1 MKDNII
7 ANFFYIW
14 ILALIGFIILVPVMS
29 VLYVE
34 LNIDSIPTTLIIIQG
49 TIVTGVY
56 SAIGSILSQRLGFNP
71 PYISYLLNKEPLSP
85 NLKKQLFYSSI
96 IGAIGAV
103 ILFLGSSAF
112 SLYIGQFPILNRIFG
127 AGLYEE
133 VMVRWFF
140 ASLFIWIFWCL
151 FDRNSQKPGNIVIW
165 SGLIVSNILFIM
177 GHYPAISILILNNL
191 EIINMFF
198 WMFIITLPWGWLY
211 WKFGIESAIVAHS
224 VFHAIFILLQKI
236 FV

>member
-56 SAIGSILSQRLGFNP
+56 SAIGSILSQRIGFNP
-71 PYISYLLNKEPLSP
+71 PYISYLLNKEQLSP
-85 NLKKQLFYSSI
+85 NLKEQLFYSSI

-103 ILFLGSSAF
+103 TLFLGSSAF

-140 ASLFIWIFWCL
+140 SSLFIWIFWCL

-165 SGLIVSNILFIM
+165 SGLIVSNILFII
-177 GHYPAISILILNNL
+177 GHYPAISISISNNL
-191 EIINMFF
+191 EIMNMFF

-236 FV
+236 

>member
-1 MKDNII
+1 MKHNKI

-14 ILALIGFIILVPVMS
+14 ILALTGFIILLPVMS
-29 VLYVE
+29 VLYAE

-49 TIVTGVY
+49 AIVTGVY
-56 SAIGSILSQRLGFNP
+56 AAIGSILSQRIGFNP

-151 FDRNSQKPGNIVIW
+151 FDRKSQKPGNIVIW